1 MEQKVSYKKQEA
13 RLLLRD
19 RERIRGTSHWI
30 NESSA
35 DLQSTVSL
43 KVETLI
49 RGRSR
54 LLETPFNRS
63 YMTSYMTSYSVR

>member
-43 KVETLI
+43 KVESLI
-49 RGRSR
+49 GVVQGY
-54 LLETPFNRS
+54 LKLHLIGHI
-63 YMTSYMTSYSVR
+63 